1 MRHCVASRHWE
12 NRYEREIQ
20 IFYAEILYSRLV
32 TEEESFFFLQ
42 FNFTK
47 VSILLLKFNSRG

>member
-32 TEEESFFFLQ
+32 TEEASFMFFFA
-42 FNFTK
+42 
-47 VSILLLKFNSRG
+47 V